1 MTDDFAMYTHNQ
13 KALPAGFPKCS
24 SLLADFPVVEAKE
37 SGKKKKSIVS
47 NNIYLIGGDVARA
60 FGI

>member
-37 SGKKKKSIVS
+37 SGKKKKKVLFQTTST
-47 NNIYLIGGDVARA
+47 
-60 FGI
+60 

>member
-37 SGKKKKSIVS
+37 SGKKKKKK
-47 NNIYLIGGDVARA
+47 YCFKQHLLDWG
-60 FGI
+60 